1 MGSLLNNRSAVITG
15 AASGIGEAT
24 ARLFSENGAKV
35 LAFDLDPSIE
45 SKFNNVDSISGI
57 KLDISSDNAPE
68 KLYSDVERE
77 LGGLDI
83 LMNNAGVITNSVIE
97 EMTDEEWR
105 KVFSVNVDAT
115 LRITRCVL
123 PFLRKSDYGR
133 IINIGSIMSSLGD
146 SGLSA
151 YSASKHAVAGLTKSV
166 AAEIGPSGA
175 TANFIQPGA
184 IITGMTKEAFTVKE
198 FRNFWSNRSALKR
211 LGEPIDIARGALFLA
226 SDLGAFVSGHGL
238 VIDGGALVAGSW

>member
-1 MGSLLNNRSAVITG
+1 M
-15 AASGIGEAT
+15 
-24 ARLFSENGAKV
+24 

-68 KLYSDVERE
+68 KLYSAVERE

-83 LMNNAGVITNSVIE
+83 LMNNAGVITNGVIE

-123 PFLRKSDYGR
+123 PFLRKSDNGR

-151 YSASKHAVAGLTKSV
+151 YSASKHAVAGLTKSI

-184 IITGMTKEAFTVKE
+184 IITGMTKEALTVKE
-198 FRNFWSNRSALKR
+198 FKDFWSNRSSLKR